1 MTLVGT
7 VKASQV
13 TGSTITTTNGRMLW
27 NDAGLVLKDANGS
40 ITLYASSMDGSVT
53 MKGSL
58 TSGSTLSG
66 VTVTGSIIQTTG
78 AANRGVKL
86 TSGGLVGYDSSGNAK
101 FALDTNGNLKMDG
114 GILANGTLTAPTVNA
129 GVMTSTVINAPVVQ
143 SSTAENTGWK
153 LRGNALDMW
162 DSMRNHTVHLDGEGA
177 SNLLTGTFQTGLSG
191 NRVMISPSFQQHEI
205 TGSDKLEGAG
215 IQFYHGTDSYKH
227 PYIAVESTTQQE
239 GEVSALTFNGGHRA
253 QNDPGA
259 FGRIGERKSD
269 NGVKYGT
276 VFLKAYRN
284 YDESNASKQAGAMLN
299 LMAFSGTSSDTVAA
313 LEAFDSNGT
322 VGVQAVINT
331 GYLSFA
337 GFLGR
342 YASRGTFLSLY
353 WDGTHHISPWMVF
366 RFKGSWTPP
375 KYGSYKIVGGVN
387 NAADN
392 ALCTSAPCNE
402 SSSGAEIMVQSMPA
416 NVGGYSMFPGGGTN
430 IWCTMFGY
438 LRK

>member
-1 MTLVGT
+1 
-7 VKASQV
+7 
-13 TGSTITTTNGRMLW
+13 
-27 NDAGLVLKDANGS
+27 
-40 ITLYASSMDGSVT
+40 
-53 MKGSL
+53 
-58 TSGSTLSG
+58 
-66 VTVTGSIIQTTG
+66 
-78 AANRGVKL
+78 
-86 TSGGLVGYDSSGNAK
+86 
-101 FALDTNGNLKMDG
+101 
-114 GILANGTLTAPTVNA
+114 
-129 GVMTSTVINAPVVQ
+129 
-143 SSTAENTGWK
+143 
-153 LRGNALDMW
+153 
-162 DSMRNHTVHLDGEGA
+162 
-177 SNLLTGTFQTGLSG
+177 
-191 NRVMISPSFQQHEI
+191 
-205 TGSDKLEGAG
+205 
-215 IQFYHGTDSYKH
+215 
-227 PYIAVESTTQQE
+227 
-239 GEVSALTFNGGHRA
+239 
-253 QNDPGA
+253 
-259 FGRIGERKSD
+259 
-269 NGVKYGT
+269 
-276 VFLKAYRN
+276 
-284 YDESNASKQAGAMLN
+284 MLN